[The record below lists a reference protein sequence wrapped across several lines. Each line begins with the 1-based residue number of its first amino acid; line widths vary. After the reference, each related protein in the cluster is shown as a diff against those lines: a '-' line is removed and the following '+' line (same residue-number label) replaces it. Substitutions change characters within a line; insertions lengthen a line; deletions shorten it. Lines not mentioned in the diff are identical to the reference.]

1 MRRGSSPSLIS
12 KNRYLYHQKDKPI
25 NEMAAFF
32 RSCPARRPKKPKA
45 ERLLYHF
52 VKLQSGGISDLDVSE
67 SYAVLLVHHP
77 SIIFRKRGITPDG
90 FLLVVLLPK
99 GTNGISKCQI
109 RQRIGYKEDVTKTD
123 DDTEPGIPRKPVP
136 TARAE
141 ENGSAFPLSVYS
153 NRRGRSEAGMN
164 LPRKSISNHSARMAP
179 GVSFFFFS
187 GEVRFI
193 RRM

>member
-1 MRRGSSPSLIS
+1 MLTSFLNISICFGSYHILFRNKSPEKPVLLPVGLLKKSCLMYQKDRHSSLKRTQGMRRGSSPSLIS

-52 VKLQSGGISDLDVSE
+52 DKLTIGRNSDLDVSE

-109 RQRIGYKEDVTKTD
+109 
-123 DDTEPGIPRKPVP
+123 
-136 TARAE
+136 
-141 ENGSAFPLSVYS
+141 
-153 NRRGRSEAGMN
+153 
-164 LPRKSISNHSARMAP
+164 
-179 GVSFFFFS
+179 
-187 GEVRFI
+187 
-193 RRM
+193 